1 MPILTSLANRRPTSC
16 KTCYVAGNS
25 PLLSHWRQP
34 AGCCS
39 SINDEDDD
47 LGLSIPPAFCKPP
60 DPALVVS
67 RSKGF
72 HLTTGSS
79 RAVSSLYLIT
89 DAHSALTATLFNFD
103 YEPRPP
109 GTIMSFTFSDEARS
123 ATELPGKEEDWTRL
137 PTRVSKACERCRR
150 HKSRVRCLLL
160 RSGGPDLIRV
170 IVLILHLVR

>member
-79 RAVSSLYLIT
+79 RAGVLSLPYYGC
-89 DAHSALTATLFNFD
+89 SQCFNGYVIQF
-103 YEPRPP
+103 
-109 GTIMSFTFSDEARS
+109 
-123 ATELPGKEEDWTRL
+123 RL
-137 PTRVSKACERCRR
+137 
-150 HKSRVRCLLL
+150 
-160 RSGGPDLIRV
+160 
-170 IVLILHLVR
+170 